1 MLPGLLGLRVDTP
14 SSGSSL
20 LQLRPKNSTADDDNG
35 SKSSSSTTASTNLF
49 DAAFKLNRLR
59 TASCSSGHIPVPCA
73 SVQSEA
79 VCSFNE
85 KSDESLNTPQIFSA
99 KISSDETLNTPQ
111 IFPSL
116 QDVVSLPVTPA
127 IEQPSVSR
135 VS

>member
-1 MLPGLLGLRVDTP
+1 MPGLLGLRIDSP

-35 SKSSSSTTASTNLF
+35 SKSSSSTTASANLF

-59 TASCSSGHIPVPCA
+59 TASCSSVNVPLPSA
-73 SVQSEA
+73 SEA
-79 VCSFNE
+79 ACSFNE

-99 KISSDETLNTPQ
+99 KISNDETLNTPQ

-135 VS
+135 VSY